1 MEANVRKRMN
11 VAPITR
17 YFKDV
22 AQHAIKRMKDELAG
36 GGGKVSYKDY
46 IVATERYLIP
56 ILGRWIDAHSNWPNI
71 NVSSPLR
78 AGLSS
83 QSNSS

>member
-1 MEANVRKRMN
+1 MN

-36 GGGKVSYKDY
+36 GGGVIWHWPHMHDGL
-46 IVATERYLIP
+46 TDLP
-56 ILGRWIDAHSNWPNI
+56 IEPELQGPR
-71 NVSSPLR
+71 
-78 AGLSS
+78 
-83 QSNSS
+83 